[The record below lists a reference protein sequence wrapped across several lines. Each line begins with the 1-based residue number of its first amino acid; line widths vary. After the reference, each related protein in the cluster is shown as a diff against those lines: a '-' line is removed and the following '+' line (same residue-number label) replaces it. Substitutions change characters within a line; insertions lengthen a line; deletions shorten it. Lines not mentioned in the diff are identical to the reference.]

1 MLREAKR
8 FLPVSGTE
16 WDETIAHL
24 CKAAA
29 MDLTA
34 RGVILPGTVE
44 FVITETPVV
53 DEHGNPV
60 IDPDTNA
67 QEMSVV
73 VTDNSTLSDDL
84 CLTAIC
90 TYVKANLGIAPNYE
104 QLRASYDEQKATLMM
119 TDGYTNWT
127 GEAVVTDDD
136 DTE

>member
-44 FVITETPVV
+44 FVVTDTPVV

-60 IDPDTNA
+60 IDPDTGL
-67 QEMSVV
+67 QEQTVV
-73 VTDNSTLSDDL
+73 VTDLSTLDDEL
-84 CLTAIC
+84 CVMAIC

-119 TDGYTNWT
+119 TDGYTRWT
-127 GEAVVTDDD
+127 GTVTDDD